1 MSGNG
6 IQPAMT
12 APSPAQ
18 MDDLA
23 KLLSK
28 AMGDLPALERMVYLA
43 TGDDVFEAYLG
54 PNNNDPLR
62 TMVQKLLKKFDNDGV
77 AERFLTVVYRE
88 KPFRKDVRD
97 AIVGLYPGVVGQA
110 QQAPLDFRLQ
120 VGGVDQGIELG
131 AAPGLQKNIRP
142 GLKSPDVSVWM
153 DKLETVRRQV
163 CRIEIPGQALGTGF
177 LVGPAAVLTNWHV
190 VEDARKAGAE
200 AQMSCRFDYR
210 RLSNGTIESGL
221 VVPVMAIEDER
232 QCSPAELTAKPDDPA
247 PKPDELDYALLRLP
261 PLPNPARGAIAM
273 TGAPVQKDEA
283 LIIVQHP
290 RGDPVRFAIDTSAV
304 EAYKHAGLRLRY
316 RTNTEA
322 GSSGSP
328 CFNMDFDLVA
338 LHHLGDPGRP
348 PPTFNQ
354 GIPIAHVRSSI
365 VARGHAALLTP

>member
-6 IQPAMT
+6 VRPAMT

-18 MDDLA
+18 KDELA

-28 AMGDLPALERMVYLA
+28 AVGDLPALERMVYLA

-54 PNNNDPLR
+54 AHNDDPLR
-62 TMVQKLLKKFDNDGV
+62 TMVQKLLKKFDNDGI

-88 KPFRKDVRD
+88 KPFRNDVRS
-97 AIVGLYPGVVGQA
+97 AIVGLYPGVAGQA
-110 QQAPLDFRLQ
+110 QQAPVDFSLQ
-120 VGGVDQGIELG
+120 IGGVDQGIELG

-142 GLKSPDVSVWM
+142 ALKSPDVSVWM

-163 CRIEIPGQALGTGF
+163 CRVEIPGQALGTGF

-200 AQMSCRFDYR
+200 AQMNCRFDYR
-210 RLSNGTIESGL
+210 RLSNGTVEPGL
-221 VVPVMAIEDER
+221 SVPVVSIADER
-232 QCSPAELTAKPDDPA
+232 RCSPAELTAKPDDPA
-247 PKPDELDYALLRLP
+247 PMPDELDYALLLLS
-261 PLPNPARGAIAM
+261 PLPGVARGAIAM

-348 PPTFNQ
+348 PPTYNQ
-354 GIPIAHVRSSI
+354 GIPIGLIRANI
-365 VARGHAALLTP
+365 VSRGHGALLT